1 MVDLTIDKK
10 SEAEGQE
17 TRAWKKGT
25 RDSGSGSGS
34 DFHISVSVYG
44 TLERKTVIR
53 MLFTVTASFFSFS
66 GFDRKIAEGCGIEYG
81 ILQKQ
86 KNTKVDSFGGGLENG
101 IKKVQKHERK
111 PVGAF
116 SFRRLMLH
124 SLIP

>member
-1 MVDLTIDKK
+1 
-10 SEAEGQE
+10 
-17 TRAWKKGT
+17 
-25 RDSGSGSGS
+25 
-34 DFHISVSVYG
+34 
-44 TLERKTVIR
+44 
-53 MLFTVTASFFSFS
+53 MLFTARFFSFS

-124 SLIP
+124 SPIIFLNIASHRTLSCIASGNDNVSVKVYWLLGSL